1 MKIAVVNIYN
11 FPVGMAPTTR
21 IIGYCK
27 GLLEHGCQVDI
38 VSIIPKRESDKNV
51 PLTGVCDGGNYY
63 HFSHAPSCNIPVLR
77 SILWRYIDYLCLKRA
92 LNFIKDSDKEHPYD
106 AIIMSFDEPSQ
117 FKAILPTLKK
127 LQRAKII
134 AIADEYPI
142 PIRHYLKPSVPE
154 SKLEKYRKIYK
165 DIDGRI
171 LMTSKLQN
179 FYDTKVC
186 PKPTL
191 ILSTIVDV
199 DRFKG
204 LKKEIQERDYLCY
217 MGNME
222 LSKDN
227 VDNIIEAFSLVA
239 DKYPRLDLHLYG
251 APKKQTKQYLD
262 DIIKKHDLRSRVFLK
277 GRVDYAIVPQVL
289 KNAKILVSS
298 QPDTKRAEGGFPTKL
313 GEYMMTG
320 VPTLLTNVGEIAEY
334 VQDGINAYLVA
345 PENPQLYAEKLSYI
359 YDNYK
364 RALEIAV
371 VAQNYIIE
379 NFSSMNAGA
388 CIIDY
393 IKYINNIN
401 YEN

>member
-1 MKIAVVNIYN
+1 MKVAVINIYT

-27 GLLEHGCQVDI
+27 GLLGQGCQVEI
-38 VSIIPKRESDKNV
+38 VSIIPKRESDKNI
-51 PLTGVCDGGNYY
+51 PLIGVCDGGTYY
-63 HFSHAPSCNIPVLR
+63 HFSHAPSCNMPVLR
-77 SILWRYIDYLCLKRA
+77 SVLWRYLDYLCLKRA
-92 LNFIKDSDKEHPYD
+92 LKFIMDSDSRQPYD
-106 AIIMSFDEPSQ
+106 AVILSFDEPDQ
-117 FKAILPTLKK
+117 FKAVLPTLKK
-127 LQRAKII
+127 LQKAKII

-154 SKLEKYRKIYK
+154 SKLKKYRFVYK
-165 DIDGRI
+165 NIDGRI
-171 LMTSKLQN
+171 LMTTKLQN
-179 FYDTKVC
+179 FYDTNVC

-199 DRFKG
+199 DRFKN
-204 LKKEIQERDYLCY
+204 LKKEKQERDYLCY

-227 VDNIIEAFSLVA
+227 VDNIIKAFALVA
-239 DKYPRLDLHLYG
+239 DKYPRLDLYLYG
-251 APKKQTKQYLD
+251 SPNKQTKRYLE
-262 DIIKKHDLRSRVFLK
+262 DIIKIHELHNRVFLK
-277 GRVDYAIVPQVL
+277 GRVDYALVPQVL

-320 VPTLLTNVGEIAEY
+320 VPTLLTNVGEISEY

-345 PENPQLYAEKLSYI
+345 PENPQMYAEKISYI

-364 RALEIAV
+364 SALDVAV
-371 VAQNYIIE
+371 VAQNFIIE
-379 NFSSMNAGA
+379 NFSSINAGVG
-388 CIIDY
+388 IINF
-393 IKYINNIN
+393 INQI
-401 YEN
+401 

>member
-1 MKIAVVNIYN
+1 MKIAVINIYN

-27 GLLEHGCQVDI
+27 GLVELGCQVDI
-38 VSIIPKRESDKNV
+38 VSIIPKSESDKNI

-63 HFSHAPSCNIPVLR
+63 HFSHAPSCNIPVVR
-77 SILWRYIDYLCLKRA
+77 SVFWRYFDYLCLKRA
-92 LNFIKDSDKEHPYD
+92 LNFIKDSDKKHPYD
-106 AIIMSFDEPSQ
+106 AIIMSFDETGR

-154 SKLEKYRKIYK
+154 SKLKKYRSVYK
-165 DIDGRI
+165 NIDGRI
-171 LMTSKLQN
+171 LMTTKLQN
-179 FYDTKVC
+179 FYDTNVC

-191 ILSTIVDV
+191 ILSTIVDI
-199 DRFKG
+199 DRFKD
-204 LKKEIQERDYLCY
+204 LKKEKQERDYLCY

-227 VDNIIEAFSLVA
+227 VDNIIEAFALVA
-239 DKYPRLDLHLYG
+239 DKYPSLDLHLYG
-251 APKKQTKQYLD
+251 APNKQTKQYLE
-262 DIIKKHDLRSRVFLK
+262 DIIKKHDLHNRVFLK
-277 GRVDYAIVPQVL
+277 GRVDYAMVPQIL

-298 QPDTKRAEGGFPTKL
+298 QPNTKRAEGGFPTKL

-320 VPTLLTNVGEIAEY
+320 VPTLLTNVGEISEY

-345 PENPQLYAEKLSYI
+345 PENPQLYANKISYI
-359 YDNYK
+359 LDNYLE
-364 RALEIAV
+364 ALK
-371 VAQNYIIE
+371 VAEVARNYII
-379 NFSSMNAGA
+379 NKFSMLSAGKR
-388 CIIDY
+388 IIDY
-393 IKYINNIN
+393 LNDTQF
-401 YEN
+401 